1 MTVNVASEEN
11 TLVDAAIA
19 WLKQQLPT
27 SWTVQRSVRSVAS
40 PDPNRP
46 PTQVDAI
53 VEVSGPQGVVTIIVE
68 AKRTFMPKDAEQ
80 LFSGLARRIR
90 DLNPG
95 YPILIVAPW
104 LSGRTREILAA
115 EGTNYLDLTGN
126 ARIHLEYPTVII
138 NSQGASRDP
147 DPLPQGKARVRGP
160 KAARLIRLL
169 LDVSPPYG
177 VSEIAKFADLAP
189 GYVSRL
195 LETLDEEAL
204 VERSRRGQV
213 ESVDIPGLL
222 RRWAETYDVLTSNVA
237 STFVAPNGPENA
249 MQQISSIGSKT
260 RVAVTGSFAASR
272 IAPVA
277 APMLLMAYC
286 GDVQAVARTHSLL
299 PADRGANFILL
310 EPFDSVVWDRTRTQ
324 SVVTY
329 ASISQV
335 AVDCLTG
342 NGRMPAEGE
351 ALLSWMMDN
360 ESEWRL
366 PSLDSAAASSVG

>member
-1 MTVNVASEEN
+1 MAANVAKEE
-11 TLVDAAIA
+11 TDLVDMAIV
-19 WLKQQLPT
+19 WLQGQLPAT
-27 SWTVQRSVRSVAS
+27 WTVQRSVRSVAS

-46 PTQVDAI
+46 PSQVDAI
-53 VEVSGPQGVVTIIVE
+53 VEVVGPQGVVTLIVE

-104 LSGRTREILAA
+104 LSSRTRDILAM
-115 EGTNYLDLTGN
+115 EGANYLDLTGN
-126 ARIHLEYPTVII
+126 ARIRLEYPTVII
-138 NSQGASRDP
+138 NSQGANRDP
-147 DPLPQGKARVRGP
+147 DPLPRGKARVRGP

-177 VSEIAKFADLAP
+177 VSDIAKFTDLAP

-213 ESVDIPGLL
+213 ESVDFPGLL
-222 RRWAETYDVLTSNVA
+222 RRWTETYDVLTSNIA
-237 STFVAPNGPENA
+237 SKFVAANGPENA
-249 MQQISSIGSKT
+249 LQQITSIGAKAH
-260 RVAVTGSFAASR
+260 VAVTGSFAASR

-286 GDVQAVARTHSLL
+286 GDVQAVAQTHSFL
-299 PADRGANFILL
+299 PSDRGANVILL
-310 EPFDSVVWDRTRTQ
+310 EPFDSVVWDGTRTV
-324 SVVTY
+324 SLVTY
-329 ASISQV
+329 ASVSQV
-335 AVDCLTG
+335 AIDCLTG
-342 NGRMPAEGE
+342 NGRMPSEGE
-351 ALLSWMMDN
+351 ALLSWMIDN
-360 ESEWRL
+360 ESEWRS
-366 PSLDSAAASSVG
+366 PSMNDVTRSSI